1 MPMTMVLNEEQRLLK
16 MTVTELL
23 QKHAPVA
30 SLRALRDAND
40 ELGYSA
46 EFWQQLVDMGIPS
59 IVMPACYGGLG
70 FGFAG
75 LGAVME
81 EMGRTLAASP
91 LFATVVLGASALELA
106 GASHQQD
113 LLPDIIAGKLTLA
126 LAVDENHHHNPL
138 ATAVTLTVAS
148 NELLL
153 DGTKVFVLDG
163 HSADKLL
170 VVARSMGNPGEEH
183 GLSLVLLPRE
193 TPGVDVQRTI
203 LMDGRNAAKIQFNKV
218 KLDSSALVGS
228 LNEGWP
234 ILQQVLDRGAICI
247 AAEMLGGALEVFR
260 LTMDYIKEREQFG
273 VRIGSFQALQHRSA
287 QMYCQLEQCRTV
299 ILKALSTL
307 DEDSTDTPQLASMSK
322 AMANQCYAHIS
333 NEAVQMHGG
342 MGITDDLD
350 IGLYL
355 KRARVSMQILGD
367 TSYHQDRYARLMG
380 Y

>member
-1 MPMTMVLNEEQRLLK
+1 MTMVLNEEQRLLK

>member
-1 MPMTMVLNEEQRLLK
+1 MAMVLNEEQRLLQK
-16 MTVTELL
+16 TVKEIL

-30 SLRALRDAND
+30 SLRALHNTND
-40 ELGYSA
+40 ELGYAA
-46 EFWQQLVDMGIPS
+46 EFWQQLVNMGIPA
-59 IVMPACYGGLG
+59 IVMPESIGGLG

-75 LGAVME
+75 LGAVLE

-106 GASHQQD
+106 DSSLQHN
-113 LLPDIIAGKLTLA
+113 LLPHIMAGKLTLA
-126 LAVDENHHHNPL
+126 LAVDEGHHHAPL
-138 ATAVTLTVAS
+138 ATATTLTAGKDR
-148 NELLL
+148 LIL

-170 VVARSMGNPGEEH
+170 VVTRSAGIPGDER

-193 TPGVDVQRTI
+193 TPGVTVQRTI
-203 LMDGRNAAKIQFNKV
+203 LMDGRNAAKIQFNQV
-218 KLDSSALVGS
+218 ELDAGALVGT
-228 LNEGWP
+228 LNEGWS

-247 AAEMLGGALEVFR
+247 AAEMLGGALEAFEQ
-260 LTMDYIKEREQFG
+260 TMEYIKEREQFG
-273 VRIGSFQALQHRSA
+273 VKIGSFQALQHRSA
-287 QMYCQLEQCRTV
+287 EMYCQLEQCRTV
-299 ILKALSTL
+299 VLQALSSL
-307 DEDSTDTPQLASMSK
+307 DEDSKSTAMLASMAK
-322 AMANQCYAHIS
+322 TLANECYAHIT

-367 TSYHQDRYARLMG
+367 TSYHQDRYAQLAG

>member
-1 MPMTMVLNEEQRLLK
+1 MTMVLNEEQRLLK

-333 NEAVQMHGG
+333 NEAVQMHGC